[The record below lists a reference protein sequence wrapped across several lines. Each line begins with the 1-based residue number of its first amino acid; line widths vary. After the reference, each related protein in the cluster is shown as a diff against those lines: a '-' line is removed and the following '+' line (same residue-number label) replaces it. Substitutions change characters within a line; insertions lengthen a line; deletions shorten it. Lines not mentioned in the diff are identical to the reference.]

1 MLIDEIKI
9 TVKAGDGGDGK
20 VAFNRNIMS
29 LGPTGASGGNGGNV
43 YVEGV
48 SDMSVLERLRFTKI
62 IKAENGGNGQ
72 EQFRDGHTGK
82 EAIILV
88 PAGTIVTNLNTG
100 AVYDIL
106 QIGDKVMIAQGGH
119 GGKGNFL
126 FRSSKNTSPKQFQK
140 GLLGEKAD
148 FHLELKLIADIGLIG
163 LPSVGKS
170 SLLNNLTRANAKVA
184 NYPFTTLEPNLGVFY
199 TAANRP
205 VIIADIPGLIEGASQ
220 GKGLGA
226 KFLRHIERTRVLWHL
241 LSVESDD
248 LIRDYTKIKK
258 ELLAYNKALGE
269 KPEIVIFTKIDSQGE
284 ENNKKTQ
291 EAQSYFKKLG
301 IKTIAVSNL
310 TGEGLD
316 IIKNEVLEKWK

>member
-82 EAIILV
+82 EATILV
-88 PAGTIVTNLNTG
+88 PAGTIITNLNTG

-291 EAQSYFKKLG
+291 ETQSYFKKLG